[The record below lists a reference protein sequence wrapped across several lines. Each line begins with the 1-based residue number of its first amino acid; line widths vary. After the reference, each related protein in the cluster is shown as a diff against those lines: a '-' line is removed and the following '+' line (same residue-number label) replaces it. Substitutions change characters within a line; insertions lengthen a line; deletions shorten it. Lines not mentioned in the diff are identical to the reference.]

1 MIWHAAAI
9 STCEHG
15 GFAGVK
21 CCHAQK
27 IKKNHVDMQKIL
39 NGLTETTGTHR
50 LPPLSLYFSLPE
62 SEMNAAACGTA
73 CERESGAL

>member
-1 MIWHAAAI
+1 
-9 STCEHG
+9 
-15 GFAGVK
+15 
-21 CCHAQK
+21 
-27 IKKNHVDMQKIL
+27 MQKIL